1 MANKRTFAIPGRTL
15 GNVQSMKR
23 VNAITLMT
31 KTIEQVLKVEAG
43 VEAQD
48 PIDQKV
54 DPERVERKEE
64 EKEKRRARETLPLL
78 LRKEALSRITF
89 SYDHD
94 VTKALTVSTNT
105 TPVTLKSSRRT
116 QRIFHRGG
124 PKPRGRIF

>member
-15 GNVQSMKR
+15 GNVQNMKR
-23 VNAITLMT
+23 VNAITLTM
-31 KTIEQVLKVEAG
+31 KKIEQVPKVEAG

-64 EKEKRRARETLPLL
+64 EKERQRVRETLLL
-78 LRKEALSRITF
+78 LPKIEAPSRVTS

-94 VTKALTVSTNT
+94 VPRALIVSTNMIR
-105 TPVTLKSSRRT
+105 VTLKSLRRM
-116 QRIFHRGG
+116 QRIFRRGG

>member
-15 GNVQSMKR
+15 GNVQNMRR

-31 KTIEQVLKVEAG
+31 KKIEQVLKVEVG

-48 PIDQKV
+48 PTDQQV
-54 DPERVERKEE
+54 DPERVERKEK
-64 EKEKRRARETLPLL
+64 EKEKQRVKGTLL
-78 LRKEALSRITF
+78 LLPKTEAPSRVTS

-94 VTKALTVSTNT
+94 VPRALIVNTNMIQ
-105 TPVTLKSSRRT
+105 VTLKSSRRM
-116 QRIFHRGG
+116 QRIFRRGG